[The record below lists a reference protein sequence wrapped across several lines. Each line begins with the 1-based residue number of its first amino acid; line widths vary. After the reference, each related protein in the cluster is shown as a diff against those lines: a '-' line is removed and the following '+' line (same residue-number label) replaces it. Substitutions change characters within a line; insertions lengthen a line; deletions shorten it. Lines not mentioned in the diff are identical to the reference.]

1 MTLRR
6 SRLDVDVRSPRIC
19 ATALAVAFL
28 ALPASEARAFEASP
42 ILIEAVA
49 PPPQATPT
57 PTPAASPA
65 DVKRAE
71 DVTVTARR
79 REENVQVVP
88 LAVTVKAG
96 RDLEVAAVADISELQ
111 GEVPNLSIYA
121 GRNQQTTLT
130 AFMRGVGQADPLWG
144 VDPGVGLYLDDVYIA
159 RPQGALLDV
168 FDVQRIEV
176 LRGPQG
182 TLYGKN
188 TIGGAIKYVSRE
200 IADKWTGGASYTGGT
215 YSNHDFRASAGG
227 ALVEGKLRARVSG
240 GSFQHAGFGKNLF
253 TGKDVSDKNTLAFRG
268 GLDWLPSSRVKVQ
281 LSYDQTKDDAQ
292 PKGLTRLAANALCPA
307 FSGGA
312 CAPEANIFD
321 TRSGLAPLNSTD
333 AMGSALN
340 LHWTINP
347 KWRFRSITAYRESD
361 SENSIDFDTTPGR
374 IADVFATYSDNQTTQ
389 ELQLLHDSGGKL
401 SGIFGL
407 YFLDGEAGGVVKN
420 IFVNSSFG
428 TTDGTVGTE
437 SLAGFI
443 DGSYRLNDKLTL
455 NAGARLTEE
464 TKKAH
469 VYNAAYSND
478 RFTQV
483 IAVAASFDKSAD
495 FTSFAPR
502 VGLDYRFSNDVMGY
516 VSASRGFKSGG
527 FNVRANTLAA
537 PGSDLPFKDEIL
549 DVAEVGLKSV
559 LNDGKLV
566 LNAAAF
572 YGDYK
577 DVQVSTFT
585 TVNGAF
591 FGRFLNA
598 GNATMKGLEVEF
610 DASSVGVSW
619 LSISGQAS
627 YLGVDPDPLD
637 NNRDGFVDTQ
647 VITNAPKFT
656 GAIRATGRGV
666 VGKGVLVGSVGYSHR
681 DDSTLTNEGG
691 QYPGRPGVALLP
703 ISQKA
708 YGLADAYLSWL
719 APGGKW
725 RFAVNGKNLA
735 DKEYLTNGYNIPSL
749 GILQGAQG
757 NPRMLTA
764 TIEFKF

>member
-1 MTLRR
+1 
-6 SRLDVDVRSPRIC
+6 
-19 ATALAVAFL
+19 
-28 ALPASEARAFEASP
+28 
-42 ILIEAVA
+42 
-49 PPPQATPT
+49 
-57 PTPAASPA
+57 
-65 DVKRAE
+65 
-71 DVTVTARR
+71 
-79 REENVQVVP
+79 
-88 LAVTVKAG
+88 VTVKAG
-96 RDLEVAAVADISELQ
+96 NDLEVAAVADISELQ

-144 VDPGVGLYLDDVYIA
+144 VDPGVGLYMDDVYIA

-188 TIGGAIKYVSRE
+188 TIGGAIKYVSRDLT
-200 IADKWTGGASYTGGT
+200 DKWTGGASYTGGN
-215 YSNHDFRASAGG
+215 YSNHDFRGSAGG
-227 ALVEGKLRARVSG
+227 ALIDGKLRARVSG

-253 TGKDVSDKNTLAFRG
+253 TGKDVSDKSTLAFRG
-268 GLDWLPSSRVKVQ
+268 SVDWLPSSSVKVQ
-281 LSYDQTKDDAQ
+281 MSYDQTKDDAQ

-312 CAPEANIFD
+312 CPPEANVFD
-321 TRSGLAPLNSTD
+321 TRSGLAPINSTN
-333 AMGSALN
+333 AKGSALN
-340 LHWTINP
+340 LHWTINSA
-347 KWRFRSITAYRESD
+347 WRLRSITAYRESD

-374 IADVFATYSDNQTTQ
+374 IADVAATYSDNQTTQ
-389 ELQLLHDSGGKL
+389 ELQLLHDGGGKT
-401 SGIFGL
+401 SGILGV
-407 YFLDGEAGGVVKN
+407 YYLDGEAGGVVKN

-428 TTDGTVGTE
+428 TTDGTVKTK
-437 SLAGFI
+437 SFAGFM
-443 DGSYRLNDKLTL
+443 DGSYKMSDKLTL
-455 NAGARLTEE
+455 NAGARLTSEE
-464 TKKAH
+464 KKAH
-469 VYNAAYSND
+469 VFNASYDSTFS
-478 RFTQV
+478 RV
-483 IAVAASFDKSAD
+483 LAVAASFDKSKK
-495 FTSFAPR
+495 FTSLAPR
-502 VGLDYRFSNDVMGY
+502 VGLDYAFSDHVMGY
-516 VSASRGFKSGG
+516 VSGSRGFKSGG
-527 FNVRANTLAA
+527 FNVRANTISA
-537 PGSDLPFKDEIL
+537 PGSDLPFKDEVL
-549 DVAEVGLKSV
+549 DVVEVGVKSV
-559 LNDGKLV
+559 LADRKLV

-591 FGRFLNA
+591 FGQFLNA

-610 DASSVGVSW
+610 DASSVGFSW
-619 LSISGQAS
+619 LSISGQGS

-666 VGKGVLVGSVGYSHR
+666 VGRGVLVGSIGYAYR

-735 DKEYLTNGYNIPSL
+735 DKQYLTNGYNIPSL

-757 NPRMLTA
+757 NPRTLTG
-764 TIEFKF
+764 TVEFKF